1 MAKISEKVES
11 LLSKKVS
18 RRSALK
24 VMALGS
30 VAVAGGGLLTSCGGE
45 KRSKAAQPTS
55 EGLKEGNVTLRRNPK
70 NGDDISLL
78 GFGCMR
84 FPTLSNGA
92 INEELTQMM
101 IDYAY
106 EHGINYYDTAW
117 MYHGGDSQRV
127 IGNCL
132 RKYPR
137 ESYFL
142 ANKMPPTAQNLA
154 DAKSIFQE
162 QLDRCGVDYFDY
174 YLLHNIQRQS
184 QWDDFYVGQG
194 VYDYLLEEKKAGRIR
209 RLGFSFHG
217 NVELMRY
224 MLSQPIDWEFIQI
237 QMNYLDWEDSN
248 MRARELYEM
257 IAEKGI
263 PVVVMEPIRG
273 GALASMNDR
282 LVEMMTEQRPE
293 LSPAGMALSFCAT
306 YPGVMC
312 VLSGMTAMEH
322 VVENVN
328 TFIDF
333 EPLSEENSNTLLEVA
348 ELHKANPTIGCT
360 QCEYCMPCPYGIDI
374 PHIFEI
380 YDRSSQELNLPDPS
394 GVHDKEFFRKRRLFL
409 NRYKNT
415 IDQRARAEFCINCG
429 QCEPACPQSIRIPR
443 QLDRI
448 EQLVNELK
456 HI

>member
-1 MAKISEKVES
+1 
-11 LLSKKVS
+11 
-18 RRSALK
+18 
-24 VMALGS
+24 
-30 VAVAGGGLLTSCGGE
+30 
-45 KRSKAAQPTS
+45 
-55 EGLKEGNVTLRRNPK
+55 
-70 NGDDISLL
+70 
-78 GFGCMR
+78 
-84 FPTLSNGA
+84 
-92 INEELTQMM
+92 
-101 IDYAY
+101 
-106 EHGINYYDTAW
+106 
-117 MYHGGDSQRV
+117 
-127 IGNCL
+127 
-132 RKYPR
+132 
-137 ESYFL
+137 
-142 ANKMPPTAQNLA
+142 
-154 DAKSIFQE
+154 
-162 QLDRCGVDYFDY
+162 
-174 YLLHNIQRQS
+174 
-184 QWDDFYVGQG
+184 
-194 VYDYLLEEKKAGRIR
+194 
-209 RLGFSFHG
+209 
-217 NVELMRY
+217 
-224 MLSQPIDWEFIQI
+224 
-237 QMNYLDWEDSN
+237 LDWEDPN

-333 EPLSEENSNTLLEVA
+333 EPLSEENSNTLLKVA
-348 ELHKANPTIGCT
+348 ELHKANPSIGCT

>member
-1 MAKISEKVES
+1 MTKISDKVES
-11 LLSKKVS
+11 LLSQKVS

-24 VMALGS
+24 AMALGS
-30 VAVAGGGLLTSCGGE
+30 VAVAGGGLLSSCGGE
-45 KRSKAAQPTS
+45 KKPKAAQPTS

-132 RKYPR
+132 REYPR

-184 QWDDFYVGQG
+184 QWDDFYVAQG

-237 QMNYLDWEDSN
+237 QMNYLDWEDPN

-348 ELHKANPTIGCT
+348 ALHKANPTIGCT

-394 GVHDKEFFRKRRLFL
+394 GEHDKEFFRKRRLFL

-429 QCEPACPQSIRIPR
+429 QCEPACPQRIRIPR

>member
-1 MAKISEKVES
+1 MAKFSEKVES
-11 LLSKKVS
+11 LLTQKVS

-24 VMALGS
+24 AMALGS

-70 NGDDISLL
+70 NGDEISLL

-184 QWDDFYVGQG
+184 QWDDFYVAQG

-394 GVHDKEFFRKRRLFL
+394 GEHDKEFFRKRRLFL

-429 QCEPACPQSIRIPR
+429 QCEPACPQRIRIPR

>member
-1 MAKISEKVES
+1 MTNISDKVDA
-11 LLSKKVS
+11 LLQKRVS

-24 VMALGS
+24 AMALGGAA
-30 VAVAGGGLLTSCGGE
+30 VVAGPLLTSCGGRGE
-45 KRSKAAQPTS
+45 SKTQHPSA
-55 EGLKEGNVTLRRNPK
+55 EGLKEGDVMLRRNPK

-84 FPTLSNGA
+84 FPILSGGA
-92 INEELTQMM
+92 INEELTEQM

-106 EHGINYYDTAW
+106 AHGINYYDTAW

-137 ESYFL
+137 ESYYL
-142 ANKMPPTAQNLA
+142 ANKMPPTARSLD
-154 DAKSIFQE
+154 DAKDIFQE

-184 QWDDFYVGQG
+184 QWDDFYVAQG
-194 VYDYLLEEKKAGRIR
+194 VYDYLLEEKSAGRIR

-217 NVELMRY
+217 DVELMRY
-224 MLSQPIDWEFIQI
+224 MLSLDVDWEFIQI
-237 QMNYLDWEDSN
+237 QMNYLDWEDPN

-257 IAEKGI
+257 IAERGI

-273 GALASMNDR
+273 GALASMNER

-293 LSPAGMALSFCAT
+293 LSPAGMALSFCGSF
-306 YPGVMC
+306 PGVLC

-328 TFIDF
+328 TFVDF
-333 EPLSEENSNTLLEVA
+333 EPLTEENSNTLLEVA
-348 ELHKANPTIGCT
+348 ALHRSNPSIGCT

-374 PHIFEI
+374 AHIFEV

-394 GVHDKEFFRKRRLFL
+394 GPHDRDYMRKRRLFL

-429 QCEPACPQSIRIPR
+429 QCEPACPQRIRIPQ
-443 QLDRI
+443 QLNRI

-456 HI
+456 QI

>member
-11 LLSKKVS
+11 LLTQKVS

-24 VMALGS
+24 AMALGS

-70 NGDDISLL
+70 NGDEISLL

-142 ANKMPPTAQNLA
+142 TNKMPPTAQNLA

-184 QWDDFYVGQG
+184 QWDDFYVAQG

-237 QMNYLDWEDSN
+237 QMNYLDWEDPN

-333 EPLSEENSNTLLEVA
+333 EPLSEENSNTLLKVA
-348 ELHKANPTIGCT
+348 ELHKANPSIGCT

>member
-1 MAKISEKVES
+1 MAKISDKVES
-11 LLSKKVS
+11 LLSQKVS

-24 VMALGS
+24 AMALGS

-45 KRSKAAQPTS
+45 KRSKAAQSTS

-237 QMNYLDWEDSN
+237 QMNYLDWEDPN

-328 TFIDF
+328 TFIGF
-333 EPLSEENSNTLLEVA
+333 EPLSAENSNTLLKVA
-348 ELHKANPTIGCT
+348 ELHKANPSIGCT

-394 GVHDKEFFRKRRLFL
+394 GEHDKEFFRKRRLFL

-429 QCEPACPQSIRIPR
+429 QCEPACPQRIRIPR

-448 EQLVNELK
+448 KQLVNELK

>member
-1 MAKISEKVES
+1 
-11 LLSKKVS
+11 
-18 RRSALK
+18 
-24 VMALGS
+24 
-30 VAVAGGGLLTSCGGE
+30 
-45 KRSKAAQPTS
+45 
-55 EGLKEGNVTLRRNPK
+55 
-70 NGDDISLL
+70 
-78 GFGCMR
+78 
-84 FPTLSNGA
+84 
-92 INEELTQMM
+92 MM

-184 QWDDFYVGQG
+184 QWDDFYVAQG

-237 QMNYLDWEDSN
+237 QMNYLDWEDPN
-248 MRARELYEM
+248 MRAHELYEM

-333 EPLSEENSNTLLEVA
+333 EPLSEENSNTLLKVA
-348 ELHKANPTIGCT
+348 ELHKANPSIGCT

-394 GVHDKEFFRKRRLFL
+394 GEHDKEFFRKRRLFL

>member
-1 MAKISEKVES
+1 MAKFSEKVES
-11 LLSKKVS
+11 LLTQKVS

-24 VMALGS
+24 AMALGS

-70 NGDDISLL
+70 NGDEISLL

-184 QWDDFYVGQG
+184 QWDDFYVAQG

-374 PHIFEI
+374 SHIFEI

-394 GVHDKEFFRKRRLFL
+394 GEHDKEFFRKRRLFL

-429 QCEPACPQSIRIPR
+429 QCEPACPQRIRIPR